1 MKEHQGCVVSLPIE
15 DIIGQVDR
23 VDTGRGGDTVTQSLL
38 GSKVKIKL

>member
-23 VDTGRGGDTVTQSLL
+23 VDTAGGIQLHNHY
-38 GSKVKIKL
+38 